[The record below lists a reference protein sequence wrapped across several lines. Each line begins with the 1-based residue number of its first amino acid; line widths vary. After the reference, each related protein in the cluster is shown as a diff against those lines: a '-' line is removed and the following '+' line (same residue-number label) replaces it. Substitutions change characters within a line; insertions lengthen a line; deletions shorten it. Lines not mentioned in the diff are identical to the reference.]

1 MTRKKIIFSDN
12 TLWGLINFRGKVI
25 KHYVSKGYKVIVI
38 APQNEVSELQ
48 TEIPDY
54 VTYIPVNMDRK
65 RSLIMYSITLSSQIS
80 MDLLQQGSII

>member
-54 VTYIPVNMDRK
+54 VTYIPVNMDRNK
-65 RSLIMYSITLSSQIS
+65 TNPIADIKYFIKIYN
-80 MDLLQQGSII
+80 IYKKEA